1 MQIQIIPQDKI
12 SEFIEMRN
20 SSIESKSSIQKIAL
34 VRLDDRKTIGIS
46 L

>member
-12 SEFIEMRN
+12 SEFIEMRT

-34 VRLDDRKTIGIS
+34 VRLEDRKTIGIS